1 MPCVG
6 IFTGN
11 GGLGSRISAA
21 SLQNFSY
28 LNWRAFLVK
37 KRGSGLTRSS
47 RELIEPVLWWFFGGF
62 GGFGGSDG
70 FSSTLLKFNFD
81 KYGMWGFK
89 WRRRERN
96 HKEEAKGIIKI
107 KILKTFLGKIEHTIC
122 DPNLLSVKYHVFYS
136 RTRAS
141 TNFGRYPSNLLS
153 SLLCLLL
160 SWKRMRSIPENR
172 IRLFQGG

>member
-89 WRRRERN
+89 
-96 HKEEAKGIIKI
+96 
-107 KILKTFLGKIEHTIC
+107 
-122 DPNLLSVKYHVFYS
+122 
-136 RTRAS
+136 
-141 TNFGRYPSNLLS
+141 
-153 SLLCLLL
+153 
-160 SWKRMRSIPENR
+160 
-172 IRLFQGG
+172 